1 MNCIIVDDEFPARK
15 ELSYFI
21 NTFSSIKIEEEFGD
35 GIKALEYI
43 QSHKPDIIFLDISMP
58 KLDGIAF
65 SKIVKNMENKPRVVF
80 ITAHPQY
87 AVEAF
92 EVEAFDYIL
101 KPYSESRII
110 TALKRLE
117 KSSSS
122 KPGSSKITLWKNDKM
137 IVINVD
143 DISYC
148 EASERKVFI
157 YSKDDKFEIAST
169 ISDFSKKLPE
179 SNFFRC
185 HRSYIVNLDKI
196 TEITPWF
203 NNTYIVKLQ
212 GISADIPVSRSSINE
227 FRQRMGI

>member
-1 MNCIIVDDEFPARK
+1 MNCIIVDDEYPARK

-21 NTFSSIKIEEEFGD
+21 NTFSGIKIEEEFDD
-35 GIKALEYI
+35 GIEALEYI
-43 QSHKPDIIFLDISMP
+43 QNHSLDIIFLDISMP
-58 KLDGIAF
+58 KLTGIAF
-65 SKIVKNMENKPRVVF
+65 GKIIKNMKNKPKVVF
-80 ITAHPQY
+80 ITAYPQY
-87 AVEAF
+87 AIDAF

-101 KPYSESRII
+101 KPYSENRMI

-117 KSSSS
+117 KFTFN
-122 KPGSSKITLWKNDKM
+122 KAGTNKITLWKNDKM
-137 IVINVD
+137 IVISVD
-143 DISYC
+143 DICYC
-148 EASERKVFI
+148 EASERKVFV
-157 YSKDDKFEIAST
+157 YNKDDRFEIVST

-212 GISADIPVSRSSINE
+212 EMNVDIPVSRSSINE
-227 FRQRMGI
+227 FRQKMGI